1 MVEKPSSLYATIS
14 RKKESCNIMRVV
26 DIDIYKI
33 LLEEKLCENIL
44 IYEISYKPFMDAK
57 PLDIRFD
64 KIDGFTKI
72 CDGTR

>member
-1 MVEKPSSLYATIS
+1 
-14 RKKESCNIMRVV
+14 MRVV

-72 CDGTR
+72 CDGTRQLVFGPERCDAIYDWIIYYK